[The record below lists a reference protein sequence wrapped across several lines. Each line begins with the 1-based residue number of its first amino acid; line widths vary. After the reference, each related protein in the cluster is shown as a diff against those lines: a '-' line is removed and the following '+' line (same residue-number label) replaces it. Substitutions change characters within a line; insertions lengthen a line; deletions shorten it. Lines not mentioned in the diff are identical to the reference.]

1 MSFRQRVRLPIYVTR
16 PQFPDETNLFRLA
29 NGQTKVQS
37 VIIRKVYE
45 TETDWLPAEWH
56 ERLKIA
62 IKHDNVTLEGY
73 RYLGGVAVD
82 GDYDIAW
89 QTNMLDYPLAKA
101 SFKLEVTPY
110 NYTNDNCQTCEE
122 ATQLAL
128 VDDTITGLYES
139 LGEGSTTE
147 HNVFANDSI
156 CCNPITAEIV
166 TINNTYVQSAEIDS
180 TNGVVTITLHPTTP
194 NGNNVNLLTY
204 RVTCPNGSYDDA
216 DVFANVSGSEESCE
230 APQQI
235 NEDSITAEGATL
247 SWVGL
252 PDPVPL
258 SYNWSLY
265 EADDLINPIDSGNTT
280 ETSIALEGLNP
291 GTCYVFYLQ
300 SVCEGGGTSEFITHE
315 FCTPVGEGNCGRY
328 LVSQNDG
335 SGEHG
340 GGVVVFSYINCSGN
354 PQNDFIT
361 NMQSKIIC
369 ALENSPGSP
378 VQITGVTAYEY
389 VEPCT

>member
-45 TETDWLPAEWH
+45 TETDWLPEQWH

-62 IKHDNVTLEGY
+62 LKHDNVTIEGY

-101 SFKLEVTPY
+101 AFKLEVTPY

-128 VDDTITGLYES
+128 VDDTITGTYES
-139 LGEGSTTE
+139 LDEGSTTE

-156 CCNPITAEIV
+156 CCKPITAEIV
-166 TINNTYVQSAEIDS
+166 TINSTYVDSAEIDA
-180 TNGVVTITLHPTTP
+180 TTGVVTITLHSTTP
-194 NGNNVNLLTY
+194 SGSNINLLTY

-230 APQQI
+230 APP
-235 NEDSITAEGATL
+235 NLDAGTITANGATPNWFGML
-247 SWVGL
+247 EPL
-252 PDPVPL
+252 PV
-258 SYNWSLY
+258 SYNYSLY
-265 EADDLINPIDSGNTT
+265 LSSDLLNPVDSGNTT
-280 ETSIALEGLNP
+280 DISVEYTDLQA
-291 GTCYVFYLQ
+291 GTCYTFFVQ
-300 SVCEGGGTSEFITHE
+300 SVCESGTSEFISIE
-315 FCTPVGEGNCGRY
+315 FCTPVGESNCGRY
-328 LVSQNDG
+328 LATYNNG
-335 SGEHG
+335 SGIPG
-340 GGVVVFSYINCSGN
+340 GDIIVFSYINCSGN
-354 PQNDFIT
+354 MQNDFIT
-361 NMQSKIIC
+361 NMQSKLIC
-369 ALENSPGSP
+369 VLEDSPGDP
-378 VQITGVTAYEY
+378 VQITGVTSYEY
-389 VEPCT
+389 VEPCA

>member
-29 NGQTKVQS
+29 NGATKVQS

-45 TETDWLPAEWH
+45 TETDWLPEQWH

-62 IKHDNVTLEGY
+62 LKHDNVTIEGY

-101 SFKLEVTPY
+101 AFKLEVTPY

-122 ATQLAL
+122 VTQLAL

-139 LGEGSTTE
+139 LEEGSTTE
-147 HNVFANDSI
+147 YNVFTNDSI
-156 CCNPITAEIV
+156 CCKPITAEIV
-166 TINNTYVQSAEIDS
+166 TINSTYVQSAEIDS

-194 NGNNVNLLTY
+194 SGTNLNLLTY

-230 APQQI
+230 APPNLDAGTISQ
-235 NEDSITAEGATL
+235 NGATPNWFGML
-247 SWVGL
+247 EPL
-252 PDPVPL
+252 PL
-258 SYNWSLY
+258 SYNYSLY
-265 EADDLINPIDSGNTT
+265 LSSDLFTPVDSGNTT
-280 ETSIALEGLNP
+280 DIAVEYTDLMA
-291 GTCYVFYLQ
+291 GTCYTFFVQ
-300 SVCEGGGTSEFITHE
+300 SVCESGTSEFVSIE
-315 FCTPVGEGNCGRY
+315 FCTPVGDGNCGRY

-340 GGVVVFSYINCSGN
+340 GGVIVFSYINCSGN

-369 ALENSPGSP
+369 VLENSPGSP

-389 VEPCT
+389 VEPCA